1 MELAHPE
8 YLVDCAW
15 LRDHLN
21 DPAVRILES
30 TVHLRREGDQMIRI
44 SGRSEFETGH
54 IPGAQFADLIEALSD
69 TSNPLPFM
77 LPSPEQFAREVG
89 RLGVSN
95 RHRVIC
101 YDRAHGT
108 WATRLW
114 WMFRAFGH
122 DNVAVLN
129 GGYRAWL
136 AGGHPVE
143 TGTVP
148 PSPAVFTPRLR
159 PELVAGKREVLAAIE
174 DGAVCTI
181 NALAPEVHRGET
193 GTYARR
199 GRIPNSVNVPAM
211 SLVDPETCLLR
222 PPEELKALFDAVGA
236 LSRERVIL
244 YCGGGIAATMDAFVL
259 TLLGHDNVAVYDGSL
274 TEWMAD
280 ESLPVEVG

>member
-8 YLVDCAW
+8 YLVDAAW
-15 LRDHLN
+15 LRDHLT
-21 DPAVRILES
+21 DPSVRVLEA
-30 TVHLRREGDQMIRI
+30 TVHLRREGDRMVRV
-44 SGRSEFETGH
+44 SGRPEFDQGH

-77 LPSPEQFAREVG
+77 LPSPDQFAREVG

-95 RHRVIC
+95 EHRVIC
-101 YDRAHGT
+101 YDRAQGT

-122 DNVAVLN
+122 DHVAVLN

-136 AGGHPVE
+136 AAGFPVE
-143 TGTVP
+143 VTATVP
-148 PSPAVFTPRLR
+148 APTTFVARPRPAM
-159 PELVAGKREVLAAIE
+159 VAGKREVLAAIE

-181 NALAPEVHRGET
+181 NALAPEVHRGEA

-211 SLVDPETCLLR
+211 SLFDPETGLLR
-222 PPEELKALFDAVGA
+222 PPAELKALFDAVGA
-236 LSRERVIL
+236 TSRERVIL
-244 YCGGGIAATMDAFVL
+244 YCGGGIAATVDAFVL